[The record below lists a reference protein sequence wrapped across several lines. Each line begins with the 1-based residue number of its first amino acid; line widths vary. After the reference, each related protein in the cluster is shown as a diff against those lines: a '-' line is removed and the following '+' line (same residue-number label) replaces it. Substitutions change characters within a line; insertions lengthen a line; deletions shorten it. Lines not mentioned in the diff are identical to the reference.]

1 MALGMTVTKQ
11 SVDLWQVEL
20 TLTGLTVGVKY
31 DLMRLRVHYS
41 RDEFGAP
48 IYSRFLPDRRSY
60 WTAVAHRVG
69 WTATATSHK
78 VRDYEAPGD
87 AYQYFVVPTD
97 SVGPYEYE
105 RTLWDT
111 PYPLSR
117 GFLSPTVIHFNH
129 ELTYEVR
136 GRILLRST
144 KGLAKALSL
153 CVVDMDQTKYSARGT
168 ELAVMGNTYPVYV
181 ADVREARR
189 GSIVFKVDSA
199 TEFHDL
205 MEIVFPNTGAI
216 WPVYLLNI
224 GIDVPLML
232 TSDAKVIPLDVTI
245 EQSGFSNPDIRFVRV
260 DYVEIDSTA
269 PISKRTGDNDDYI
282 NHPAA
287 AFTISDATPAV
298 GQWVTLTDT
307 STGQYDSW
315 DWSVR
320 GTEATVTAQGKYF
333 TKGPHRVR
341 WMKKGSYTV
350 SLRVYGADIDANGH
364 TAGASTR
371 SIRVAVH

>member
-1 MALGMTVTKQ
+1 MALGMTVTKET
-11 SVDLWQVEL
+11 VDLWQVEV
-20 TLTGLTVGVKY
+20 TLTGLTPGVKY
-31 DLMRLRVHYS
+31 DLMRLRAHEAK
-41 RDEFGAP
+41 DEFSQP
-48 IYSRFLPDRRSY
+48 IYSRILPERRSY

-69 WTATATSHK
+69 WTATATTHK
-78 VRDYEAPGD
+78 VRDYEAPGY
-87 AYQYFVVPTD
+87 AFQYFIVPTD

-105 RTLWDT
+105 GTLWDT

-117 GFLSPTVIHFNH
+117 GFLSPTVINFNR
-129 ELTYEVR
+129 ELTEDMR

-144 KGLAKALSL
+144 KGLAKGLSL
-153 CVVDMDQTKYSARGT
+153 CVVDMDQTKYTARGT

-216 WPVYLLNI
+216 WPVYLMNI
-224 GIDVPLML
+224 GTDVPLML
-232 TSDAKVIPLDVTI
+232 TSDMKMIPLDVTI
-245 EQSGFSNPDIRFVRV
+245 EQSGFTNPNIRFVRV

-269 PISKRTGDNDDYI
+269 PISKRTGDNDDAI
-282 NHPAA
+282 NPPKAN
-287 AFTISDATPAV
+287 FTISDSTPAV

-320 GTEATVTAQGKYF
+320 GTEATVSAQGKYF
-333 TKGPHRVR
+333 VKGPHRVR

-350 SLRVYGADIDANGH
+350 ALRVYGAQIDANGH

-371 SIRVAVH
+371 TLRVTVH